1 MNFLSLRFAKNL
13 INAGIIVIAISL
25 VLLLPFRSYFSASPV
40 DNELI
45 GQFGDFIGGIAGSL
59 WALAGVIMFYVAL
72 HEQRKDFETNRE
84 ILSAQ
89 LDEFKLQ
96 QVELAETRKVFK
108 EQSETLRIQRFEN
121 SFFSMINT
129 LNELINTF
137 TFEEGRL
144 DSGKFI
150 KEVYQGRN
158 AIYKIVDLIE
168 DDIKEQMANIQDLE
182 NALIYFDTA
191 AIQNFH
197 DRANNALP
205 FIKMLEQIVFII
217 FESSLENERKR
228 YVDILKSNLDPAQ
241 FSLIG
246 LFLSSRSEQGSE
258 LLTKMRILN
267 FYDSNSFER
276 MFSIKFALEVF
287 EKKIFDAR
295 IIIDKR

>member
-182 NALIYFDTA
+182 NALIY
-191 AIQNFH
+191 
-197 DRANNALP
+197 
-205 FIKMLEQIVFII
+205 
-217 FESSLENERKR
+217 
-228 YVDILKSNLDPAQ
+228 LDPAQ